1 MLRYL
6 PVAGLA
12 VALLLS
18 ACGGGDDATSG
29 TPPLDASPD
38 ASPGAS
44 SPLPDATATAI
55 ATQQP
60 DAAATAN
67 ATQQPGGQVTVTP
80 PAGPVTFESVTP
92 SVAQGDEAS
101 VAIQTSPDTAC
112 SILVIRTITLGPEYI
127 GTATTFEVMMATG
140 LEPTVSDETGQ
151 ASWTWQVET
160 DTEPETWRVD
170 VTCGQGSAISFARSE
185 LEIVEQQ

>member
-29 TPPLDASPD
+29 TPLLDASPD
-38 ASPGAS
+38 AS

-60 DAAATAN
+60 S
-67 ATQQPGGQVTVTP
+67 GQVTVAP
-80 PAGPVTFESVTP
+80 PAGPVTFESVTS

-101 VAIQTSPDTAC
+101 VAIQTSPDTSC
-112 SILVIRTITLGPEYI
+112 TILVIRTVSLGPEYT
-127 GTATTFEVMMATG
+127 GTATTFEVMMSAG
-140 LEPTVSDETGQ
+140 LEPTVSDESGR
-151 ASWTWQVET
+151 ASWTWQVKTE
-160 DTEPETWRVD
+160 TEPDMWRVD
-170 VTCGQGSAISFARSE
+170 VTCGQGSGISFARSE
-185 LEIVEQQ
+185 LEIVERQ

>member
-29 TPPLDASPD
+29 TPSLDA
-38 ASPGAS
+38 

-60 DAAATAN
+60 DATATAT
-67 ATQQPGGQVTVTP
+67 ATQQPSGQITVAP
-80 PAGPVTFESVTP
+80 PAGPVSFESVTSP
-92 SVAQGDEAS
+92 VDQGDEAS
-101 VAIQTSPDTAC
+101 VAIQTSPDTGC
-112 SILVIRTITLGPEYI
+112 SILVIRTISLDPEYT
-127 GTATTFEVMMATG
+127 GTATTFEVMMVAG
-140 LEPTVSDETGQ
+140 LEPTVSDESGL

-160 DTEPETWRVD
+160 ETEPDMWRVD
-170 VTCGQGSAISFARSE
+170 VTCGQGAGISFARSE
-185 LEIVEQQ
+185 LEIVERQ

>member
-18 ACGGGDDATSG
+18 ACAGGDDATSG
-29 TPPLDASPD
+29 TPSLDASPG

-60 DAAATAN
+60 DAVATAI
-67 ATQQPGGQVTVTP
+67 AAQPPSGEVTVAP
-80 PAGPVTFESVTP
+80 PAGPVSFESITTP
-92 SVAQGDEAS
+92 VAQGDEAS
-101 VAIQTSPDTAC
+101 VAIQTSPDTSC
-112 SILVIRTITLGPEYI
+112 SILVIRTISLGPEYI
-127 GTATTFEVMMATG
+127 GTSLTFEVMMAEG
-140 LEPTVSDETGQ
+140 MEPTVSDESGQ

-160 DTEPETWRVD
+160 DTEPEVWRVD
-170 VTCGQGSAISFARSE
+170 VTCGQGAGISFARSE
-185 LEIVEQQ
+185 LAIVQRQ

>member
-12 VALLLS
+12 VSLLLS

-29 TPPLDASPD
+29 TPPPD

-60 DAAATAN
+60 DATATAT
-67 ATQQPGGQVTVTP
+67 ATQQPSEQVTVAP
-80 PAGPVTFESVTP
+80 PAGPVTFESVTSP
-92 SVAQGDEAS
+92 VAQGDEAG
-101 VAIQTSPDTAC
+101 VAIQTSPDTNC
-112 SILVIRTITLGPEYI
+112 SILVIRSITLDPEYT
-127 GTATTFEVMMATG
+127 GTSPRFEVMTSAG
-140 LEPTVSDETGQ
+140 LEPTVSDESGRV
-151 ASWTWQVET
+151 SWTWQVES
-160 DTEPETWRVD
+160 DKALDIWRVD
-170 VTCGQGSAISFARSE
+170 VTCGLGGGISFARSE
-185 LEIVEQQ
+185 LEIVERQ

>member
-29 TPPLDASPD
+29 TPLLDASPD
-38 ASPGAS
+38 AS
-44 SPLPDATATAI
+44 SPLPD

-60 DAAATAN
+60 DAAATAT
-67 ATQQPGGQVTVTP
+67 AAQQPSGQVTVAP
-80 PAGPVTFESVTP
+80 PAGPVTFESVTS

-101 VAIQTSPDTAC
+101 VAIQTSPDTSC
-112 SILVIRTITLGPEYI
+112 TILVIRTVSLGPEYT
-127 GTATTFEVMMATG
+127 GTATTFEVMMSAG
-140 LEPTVSDETGQ
+140 LEPTVSDESGR

-160 DTEPETWRVD
+160 ETEPDMWRVD
-170 VTCGQGSAISFARSE
+170 VTCGQGSGISFARSE
-185 LEIVEQQ
+185 LEIVERQ

>member
-18 ACGGGDDATSG
+18 ACGGGDDGG

-60 DAAATAN
+60 DAEATAN
-67 ATQQPGGQVTVTP
+67 ATQQPGGQVTVMP
-80 PAGPVTFESVTP
+80 PAGPVTFESVTS

-127 GTATTFEVMMATG
+127 GTSTTFEVMMATG
-140 LEPTVSDETGQ
+140 LEPTVSDESGQ
-151 ASWTWQVET
+151 ASWTWQIET

-170 VTCGQGSAISFARSE
+170 VTCGQGSGISFARSE
-185 LEIVEQQ
+185 LEIVERQ